1 MEKSGGFDMS
11 KLSNADKL
19 VLGGAGLYFIWI
31 FLPFWYSCCSAF
43 GVSVDAGGVSGFRGV
58 LLIAW
63 ILSVVAIAEIVITK
77 FMGTSLNLPAKRGM
91 IHMVVGGAGAVFTL
105 LGLVA
110 KTTGLKVS
118 WGYFVG
124 LILSLV
130 WAYGGYMMSNEPEG
144 AAAPPAAPGGTD
156 GGFTA

>member
-1 MEKSGGFDMS
+1 MDKPSGFDMS

-19 VLGGAGLYFIWI
+19 VLGGAGLYFIWT
-31 FLPFWYSCCSAF
+31 FLPFWYSCCSLF
-43 GVSVDAGGVSGFRGV
+43 GASVDAGSVSGFRGV

-63 ILSVVAIAEIVITK
+63 ILSVVAIAEVVITK
-77 FMGTSLNLPAKRGM
+77 FMGTALNLPAKRGM

-110 KTTGLKVS
+110 KTTGLTVS

-124 LILSLV
+124 LIFSLV
-130 WAYGGYMMSNEPEG
+130 WAYGGYMMNNEPETT
-144 AAAPPAAPGGTD
+144 APPAAPGGGD

>member
-1 MEKSGGFDMS
+1 MERSGGFDMS

-31 FLPFWYSCCSAF
+31 FLPFWYSCCTAF
-43 GVSVDAGGVSGFRGV
+43 GVSADLGGANGLRGV
-58 LLIAW
+58 LIIGW
-63 ILSVVAIAEIVITK
+63 ILSVVAIAEILLTK
-77 FMGTSLNLPAKRGM
+77 IGGTSLNLPAKRGQ
-91 IHMVVGGAGAVFTL
+91 IHMIVGAAAAVFTL

-110 KTTGLKVS
+110 KSTGLTLS
-118 WGYFVG
+118 WGIFVG
-124 LILSLV
+124 LIFSLV
-130 WAYGGYMMSNEPEG
+130 WAYGGYMMNSEPD